1 MPIWDAF
8 AYLAW
13 IVEAKSDQSTI
24 KAFVI
29 DISNGQK
36 LEQTQGVLYCLQ
48 HKSYFIDTISQEWN
62 KITHRMVK
70 FHWNGG

>member
-1 MPIWDAF
+1 
-8 AYLAW
+8 LAW

-48 HKSYFIDTISQEWN
+48 HKSYFIDTISQE
-62 KITHRMVK
+62 
-70 FHWNGG
+70 